1 MTETNA
7 MSPDEARHAI
17 ERCTLDDRELAE
29 RLRAIAHLLDQA
41 MIDCHRNAGGIVL
54 SFHGSAAAAVR
65 DVVRRERECC
75 GFLDFTLEETDDQTI
90 RLVVRSRPEERQE
103 PSVPS
108 TQAVGCGC
116 PMCCAA

>member
-17 ERCTLDDRELAE
+17 EGCTLDDRELAE
-29 RLRAIAHLLDQA
+29 RLRAIARLLAQA
-41 MIDCHRNAGGIVL
+41 MIDCHRNADGIVL

-75 GFLDFTLEETDDQTI
+75 GFLDFTLEETDDQRI
-90 RLVVRSRPEERQE
+90 RLVVRSRPQERQE
-103 PSVPS
+103 PSAPS